1 MLSQLTHS
9 ITALA
14 LALTAHASIPGWS
27 PAAIAAPASHKK
39 CTAKTHRHVK
49 VAAAKPTPRGA
60 GLSQQRRTSDVQVI
74 SFGP

>member
-1 MLSQLTHS
+1 MLSHFIKS

-14 LALTAHASIPGWS
+14 LALTVS
-27 PAAIAAPASHKK
+27 AATAAPAGHK

-49 VAAAKPTPRGA
+49 AVAANIAPRGA
-60 GLSQQRRTSDVQVI
+60 GLSQQRRSPDIQVL